1 MTAAAEYPPYVA
13 YVTAEVDFL
22 DPDPDWDMP
31 AVVAGLR
38 ASGVDVDTP
47 HWDDVTVD
55 WSAYDLVV
63 IRSTWNY
70 AARRDEFVA
79 WAKSVASLT
88 TLLNPAHV
96 VADNTDKTYLARLV
110 AAGIPIIPTQVLAV
124 GEQVDWSDAVFAD
137 AARIVVK
144 PTIGA
149 GAIGASLN
157 DTKDLAD
164 GQIAQHHAAG
174 SAVLVQ
180 PYLDVVDTA
189 GEVAIVVIDG
199 EISHAVKKVPALS
212 QGGHGDAMEL
222 APVDD
227 SMREFVK
234 GVAALVPE
242 WNELLYARVDVVPDG
257 AGSWLLME
265 LELTEPTLFL
275 GMQDGAAD
283 VLVAAMLDRLNY

>member
-13 YVTAEVDFL
+13 YVTADIDFL

-38 ASGVDVDTP
+38 AAGVDVDTP
-47 HWDDVTVD
+47 NWDDVNVE
-55 WSAYDLVV
+55 WSKYDLVV

-70 AARRDEFVA
+70 PPRRNEFVA
-79 WAKSVASLT
+79 WANSVAAMT

-96 VADNTDKTYLARLV
+96 IADNTDKTYLARLV
-110 AAGIPIIPTQVLAV
+110 SAGIPVIPTQVLAV
-124 GEQVDWSDAVFAD
+124 GERVDWTDPVFAA

-149 GAIGASLN
+149 GAIGASMN
-157 DTKDLAD
+157 DSTHEAETQITK
-164 GQIAQHHAAG
+164 HHAAG

-180 PYLDVVDTA
+180 PYLDAVDTA

-199 EISHAVKKVPALS
+199 DITHAVKKVPALS
-212 QGGHGDAMEL
+212 QGGHGDALEL

-227 SMREFVK
+227 TMRTF
-234 GVAALVPE
+234 VAAVAELVPE
-242 WNELLYARVDVVPDG
+242 WSELLYARVDVVPDG
-257 AGSWLLME
+257 VGGWLLME

-275 GMQDGAAD
+275 GLQDGAAD
-283 VLVAAMLDRLNY
+283 LLIAALLRRLDY

>member
-13 YVTAEVDFL
+13 YVTADVDFL

-47 HWDDVTVD
+47 NWDDIDVD
-55 WSAYDLVV
+55 WSKYDLVA

-79 WAKSVASLT
+79 WAKSVAALT

-110 AAGIPIIPTQVLAV
+110 AAGIPVIPTQVLAV
-124 GEQVDWSDAVFAD
+124 GEPVDWTDPVFAT
-137 AARIVVK
+137 AKRIVVK
-144 PTIGA
+144 PTVGA
-149 GAIGASLN
+149 GAIGASMN
-157 DTKDLAD
+157 DSTDQAD
-164 GQIAQHHAAG
+164 AQIAKHHAAG

-180 PYLDVVDTA
+180 PYLETVDTD

-199 EISHAVKKVPALS
+199 DITHAVKKVPALS

-222 APVDD
+222 VPVDD
-227 SMREFVK
+227 TMRTFVAD
-234 GVAALVPE
+234 VAALVPE
-242 WNELLYARVDVVPDG
+242 WSELLYARVDVVPDG
-257 AGSWLLME
+257 GGGWLLME

-275 GMQDGAAD
+275 GMREGAAD
-283 VLVAAMLDRLNY
+283 LLIAALLRRLDY